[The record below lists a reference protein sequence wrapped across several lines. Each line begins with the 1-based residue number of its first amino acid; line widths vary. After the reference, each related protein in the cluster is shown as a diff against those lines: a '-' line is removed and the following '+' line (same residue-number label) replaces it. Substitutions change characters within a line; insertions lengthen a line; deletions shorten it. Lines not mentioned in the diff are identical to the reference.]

1 MNYKLMAAVKY
12 FLLQLLFLTISTRSE
27 AQNQPFKVL
36 VVASP
41 DPDHGA
47 MIKSSQAIFKKIGSE
62 NGFTVDF
69 TRDASI
75 ITDENLL
82 NYKVVVQLHLA
93 YFEMTQKEQ
102 RVLQHFISR
111 GKGWVGIHAAGLTG
125 KQFINKETP
134 YWDWYQKM
142 IGDITYSDHPALQT
156 GTIKVEDREH
166 PVMKNLPASFP
177 FYDEWYEFDKNPRSN
192 VHVLAT
198 ADETSYKPK
207 KPMGDHPIIWTNPSC
222 DRSIYIG
229 IGHDSTAISD
239 PNFTILIRDAI
250 LWAASP
256 VTNKEQSDLDN
267 SLNAGLTILA
277 SQVAYDLDGPKS
289 AIIRSRELLPADAQF
304 ELVDALTFKK
314 VFSGTLTRGIKV
326 QEWSP
331 DLYYSKADFSSFQ
344 NPGYYKLIVRK
355 DGKEY
360 SSYDFTID
368 NMAIGKAAIPAII
381 NFFYH
386 QRANSPQELDADKNI
401 ILYGSNKTVDL
412 HGGWCDASGDISK
425 YFSHLAYT
433 NFMSPQQTP
442 MVDWS
447 MVNTVETASNLLIEI
462 NAKENLVKEALYGAD
477 YIMRSLSP
485 EGYFYMT
492 VFTYFNKDPKARRV
506 VGLLA
511 DSKTTSDYQ
520 CAWREGGG
528 MAIASLARISQWKK
542 DGDFT
547 SAQYLAGAER
557 AFDHLLVNSTKYAD
571 DGKDNVIDD
580 YCALMAASELW
591 IATGK
596 DLYRNEARKRTGNLS
611 GRMTGNGYFLAN
623 DADRPFWHAADAGL
637 PVIALARYLD
647 KETEVKYRSIALNT
661 IKKALDY
668 NLKVTAEVPNPF
680 GYPRQSFL
688 YKGKVQNGFFIPHE
702 NESGWWW
709 QGEDAR
715 LGSLATAAIVG
726 GRLVYPGK
734 AAYGVNSDLAG
745 YASRLVSWVLG
756 CNPYNI
762 CMMYGYGQNNVPYMS
777 SMFGHG
783 SGRGGISNGITG
795 KAGNGDGSGID
806 FKMEDNGNEWRWS
819 EQWIPHTGW
828 FLQAVAAMS
837 SDKTSG
843 VAAVPKFKALVLAER
858 GGQHE
863 DFVVSALEWLYGYA
877 AEKNFEITV
886 INHANEI
893 DETLLSK
900 YKVIIQL
907 NYAPYNWGDKA
918 MAAFVKYIEEGK
930 GGWVGFHHASLLGE
944 FDGFPMW
951 NWFSDFMGGIRFK
964 NYIAATASA
973 TVNIEDKNHPVM
985 KGVASPMIIP
995 DDEWYTFDKNPRPNV
1010 HVLANVDESSYKPAS
1025 DIKMGDHPVIW
1036 TNEKMKARNVYF
1048 LMGHSPSLLK
1058 SVGFKTMFGN
1068 AIIWAAGK

>member
-1 MNYKLMAAVKY
+1 MKHKLPAALKLI
-12 FLLQLLFLTISTRSE
+12 LLQILLLTFSARSE
-27 AQNQPFKVL
+27 AQNPSFKVL
-36 VVASP
+36 VVASA
-41 DPDHGA
+41 DPDHDP
-47 MIKSSQAIFKKIGSE
+47 MIKKSKPFLEKIASDNNFE
-62 NGFTVDF
+62 IDF
-69 TRDASI
+69 TRDASVI
-75 ITDENLL
+75 NEENLS
-82 NYKVVVQLHLA
+82 NYKVLVQLHLA
-93 YFEMTQKEQ
+93 PFDMNQKEQ
-102 RVLQHFISR
+102 QAMQHFISR
-111 GKGWVGIHAAGLTG
+111 GRGWVGVHAAGLTG
-125 KQFINKETP
+125 KQFLAPETP
-134 YWDWYQKM
+134 YWNWFEKM
-142 IGDITYSDHPALQT
+142 MGDVIYTPHPAKQT
-156 GTIKVEDREH
+156 GRIIVEDKIH
-166 PVMKNLPASFP
+166 PVMKNLPPSFNL
-177 FYDEWYEFDKNPRSN
+177 YDEWYEFDRSPRQN

-198 ADETSYKPK
+198 ADETSYKPL
-207 KPMGDHPIIWTNPSC
+207 KPMGDHPMIWTNPSF
-222 DRSIYIG
+222 DRVIYIG
-229 IGHDSTAISD
+229 IGHDSTACSD
-239 PNFTILIRDAI
+239 PNFTILMRDAI

-256 VTNKEQSDLDN
+256 VTNKEQSSLDN
-267 SLNAGLTILA
+267 SLGTRLTILA
-277 SQVAYDLDGPKS
+277 NQVAYNLNGPKM
-289 AIIRSRELLPADAQF
+289 AMVRSKELLPENTSF
-304 ELVDALTFKK
+304 EIVDALTFKK
-314 VFSGTLTRGIKV
+314 VFSGTISAGIKV

-331 DLYYSKADFSSFQ
+331 DVYYSKADFSSFQ
-344 NPGYYKLIVRK
+344 KSGYYRLIVILDK
-355 DGKEY
+355 KEY
-360 SSYDFTID
+360 SSYDFQIE
-368 NMAIGKAAIPAII
+368 NQAIGKIAIPAII

-386 QRANSPQELDADKNI
+386 QRANSPQELEADKSL
-401 ILYGSNKTVDL
+401 ILYGSTKTVDL

-447 MVNTVETASNLLIEI
+447 MINTVETASKLLTVI
-462 NAKENLVKEALYGAD
+462 NAKDNLTKEALYGAD

-485 EGYFYMT
+485 EGFFYMT
-492 VFTYFNKDPKARRV
+492 VFSYFNKDPMARRV

-547 SAQYLAGAER
+547 SQQYLAGAVR

-580 YCALMAASELW
+580 YCALMASSELW

-596 DLYRNEARKRTGNLS
+596 NLYRDEARKRAGNLA
-611 GRMTGNGYFLAN
+611 GRMTEQGYFLAN
-623 DADRPFWHAADAGL
+623 DANRPFWHAADAGL

-647 KETEVKYRSIALNT
+647 KETDVKYRNIALNT

-668 NLKVTAEVPNPF
+668 NLKITSEVTNPF

-715 LGSLATAAIVG
+715 LGSLAAAAIVG
-726 GRLVYPGK
+726 GRLVYPGN
-734 AAYGVNSDLAG
+734 AAYGVNRQLAD
-745 YASRLVSWVLG
+745 YAGHLVSWVLG

-837 SDKTSG
+837 SDNKSHVVST
-843 VAAVPKFKALVLAER
+843 PKFKALVLAER

-863 DFVVSALEWLYGYA
+863 DFVVAALEWLYGYA

-886 INHANEI
+886 INHASEI
-893 DETLLSK
+893 DEDLLSK
-900 YKVIIQL
+900 YQEIIQL
-907 NYAPYNWGDKA
+907 NYAPYAWGDKA
-918 MAAFVKYIEEGK
+918 MAAFKKYIEEGK
-930 GGWVGFHHASLLGE
+930 GGWIGFHHATLLGE
-944 FDGFPMW
+944 FDGYPMW

-964 NYIAATASA
+964 NYIAATASG
-973 TVNIEDKNHPVM
+973 TVNIEDMNHPVM
-985 KGVASPMIIP
+985 KGVPSSFTIP
-995 DDEWYTFDKNPRPNV
+995 GDEWYTFDKNPRPNV
-1010 HVLANVDESSYKPAS
+1010 HVLATVDESSYKPAS

-1036 TNEKMKARNVYF
+1036 INDKMKARNVYF
-1048 LMGHSPSLLK
+1048 LMGHSPVLL
-1058 SVGFKTMFGN
+1058 SSAELKTMFGN

>member
-1 MNYKLMAAVKY
+1 MKNNFPSAFKFLVICFLFSTLM
-12 FLLQLLFLTISTRSE
+12 TRTN
-27 AQNQPFKVL
+27 AQIIPFKVL

-41 DPDHGA
+41 DPDHGP
-47 MIKSSQAIFKKIGSE
+47 MIIKSQAFLKKIASE
-62 NGFTVDF
+62 NNFEVDF
-69 TRDASI
+69 TRDATQI
-75 ITDENLL
+75 NEENLI
-82 NYKVVVQLHLA
+82 NYQVLVQLHLA
-93 YFEMTQKEQ
+93 PFEMDRKEQ
-102 RVLQHFISR
+102 TALQHFISR

-125 KQFINKETP
+125 SQFIAQETP
-134 YWDWYQKM
+134 YWKWYEKM
-142 IGDITYSDHPALQT
+142 LGGIVYSPHPSKQT
-156 GTIKVEDREH
+156 GKIMVEDRAH
-166 PVMKNLPASFP
+166 PAIKNLPSSFS
-177 FYDEWYEFDKNPRSN
+177 FYDEWYEFDKSPRPN
-192 VHVLAT
+192 IHILAT
-198 ADETSYKPK
+198 ADETSYKPL
-207 KPMGDHPIIWTNPSC
+207 KPMGDHPMIWTSREY
-222 DRSIYIG
+222 DRVIYIA
-229 IGHDSTAISD
+229 IGHDSTACSD
-239 PNFTILIRDAI
+239 TNFSVLVRDAI

-256 VTNKEQSDLDN
+256 VKNKEQSDLES
-267 SLNAGLTILA
+267 SLQKKITILA
-277 SQVAYDLDGPKS
+277 SQVAYNLDGPKM
-289 AIIRSRELLPADAQF
+289 AIVKSNDPLPAMTAF
-304 ELVDALTFKK
+304 EILDALTFEK
-314 VFSGTLTRGIKV
+314 VFTGTLSQGVKV

-331 DLYYSKADFSSFQ
+331 DVVYSRADFSSFKK
-344 NPGYYKLIVRK
+344 PGYYKLVVRL
-355 DGKEY
+355 DDKEY
-360 SSYDFTID
+360 DSYDFHIEED
-368 NMAIGKAAIPAII
+368 AIAKTAIPAII
-381 NFFYH
+381 NFFFH
-386 QRANSPQELDADKNI
+386 QRANSPQELDADKSI

-447 MVNTVETASNLLIEI
+447 MVNTVETASKIL
-462 NAKENLVKEALYGAD
+462 KETGSAEALTKEALYGAD

-528 MAIASLARISQWKK
+528 MAIASLARISQWKR

-547 SAQYLAGAER
+547 SQQYLAGAER

-571 DGKDNVIDD
+571 DGKDNIIDD

-591 IATGK
+591 LATNK
-596 DLYRNEARKRTGNLS
+596 PLYRDEARKRAKNLA
-611 GRMTGNGYFLAN
+611 GRMTAGGYFLAN

-637 PVIALARYLD
+637 PIIALARYLD
-647 KETEVKYRSIALNT
+647 KETDVSYRDIALGT
-661 IKKALDY
+661 IRKALDY
-668 NLKVTAEVPNPF
+668 NLKITAEVSNPF

-688 YKGKVQNGFFIPHE
+688 YRGKVQNGFFIPHE

-715 LGSLATAAIVG
+715 LGSLAAAAIIG
-726 GRLVYPGK
+726 GRLVYPGN
-734 AAYGVNSDLAG
+734 AAYGVNQQLAD
-745 YASRLVSWVLG
+745 YASHLVAWVLG

-762 CMMYGYGQNNVPYMS
+762 CMMYGYGQNNVPYMA

-837 SDKTSG
+837 SDNSVSSTKS
-843 VAAVPKFKALVLAER
+843 PDFRALVLAER
-858 GGQHE
+858 GDQHE
-863 DFVVSALEWLYGYA
+863 KFVAAALDWLNA
-877 AEKNFEITV
+877 FATEKNFEITV
-886 INHANEI
+886 INHADEI
-893 DETLLSK
+893 DEALLSK
-900 YKVIIQL
+900 FQVIIQL
-907 NYAPYNWGDKA
+907 NYAPYNWGNKA
-918 MAAFVKYIEEGK
+918 MAAFVKYIEEGR
-930 GGWVGFHHASLLGE
+930 GGWVGFHHATLLGE

-964 NYIAATASA
+964 NYIAATASG
-973 TVNIEDKNHPVM
+973 TVNVEDRNHPVM
-985 KGVASPMIIP
+985 RGVPASFVIP
-995 DDEWYTFDKNPRPNV
+995 DDEWYTYNIDPRPKI
-1010 HVLANVDESSYKPAS
+1010 HVIASVDESTYKPVS

-1048 LMGHSPSLLK
+1048 QFGHGPTLLN
-1058 SVGFKTMFGN
+1058 SVDFKTMVGN
-1068 AIIWAAGK
+1068 AIMWAAEK

>member
-1 MNYKLMAAVKY
+1 MKDILRVAFKALLLTV
-12 FLLQLLFLTISTRSE
+12 FLIISGFPLK
-27 AQNQPFKVL
+27 AQTPFKVL

-41 DPDHGA
+41 DPDHGS
-47 MIKSSQAIFKKIGSE
+47 MITASKALLEKIGSD
-62 NGFTVDF
+62 NGFAVDF
-69 TRDASI
+69 TRDASLI
-75 ITDENLL
+75 NDENLTG
-82 NYKVVVQLHLA
+82 YQVVVQLHLA
-93 YFEMTQKEQ
+93 PFEMTQPEQ
-102 RVLQHFISR
+102 TAMQHFISR

-125 KQFINKETP
+125 RQFTNKETP
-134 YWDWYQKM
+134 YWEWYQRM
-142 IGDITYSDHPALQT
+142 IGDVTYSSHPALQS
-156 GTIKVEDREH
+156 GTIVVEDHGH
-166 PVMKNLPASFP
+166 PVMKNLPDKFT
-177 FYDEWYEFDKNPRSN
+177 FYDEWYEFDRSPRQN

-198 ADETSYKPK
+198 ADESSYKTD
-207 KPMGDHPIIWTNPSC
+207 KPMGDHPIIWTNPDY
-222 DRSIYIG
+222 DRVIYIG
-229 IGHDSTAISD
+229 IGHDSTACTD
-239 PNFTILIRDAI
+239 PNFKILIRDAI

-256 VTNKEQSDLDN
+256 VKNKEQSDLDR
-267 SLNAGLTILA
+267 SLQKKITILVN
-277 SQVAYDLDGPKS
+277 QVAYNLNGPKMAMVKS
-289 AIIRSRELLPADAQF
+289 DELLPVSSVF
-304 ELVDALTFKK
+304 ELRDALTLENVYTGKL
-314 VFSGTLTRGIKV
+314 SPGIKV

-331 DLYYSKADFSSFQ
+331 DLFYSKADFSSFQ
-344 NPGYYKLIVRK
+344 KPGYYNLVVKA
-355 DGKEY
+355 DNKEY
-360 SSYDFTID
+360 SSYDFKIGD
-368 NMAIGKAAIPAII
+368 QAIAITAIPAII
-381 NFFYH
+381 NFFFH
-386 QRANSPQELDADKNI
+386 QRANSPQELDADKSI
-401 ILYGSNKTVDL
+401 ILYGSDKTVDL

-447 MVNTVETASNLLIEI
+447 MINTVETASKVLKET
-462 NAKENLVKEALYGAD
+462 NATEALTKEALYGAD

-528 MAIASLARISQWKK
+528 MAIASLARISMWKK

-547 SAQYLAGAER
+547 SAQYLAAAER

-580 YCALMAASELW
+580 YCALMASSELW

-596 DLYRNEARKRTGNLS
+596 QLYCDEARKRANNLS
-611 GRMTGNGYFLAN
+611 LRMTKNGYFLAN

-637 PVIALARYLD
+637 PIIALARYLD
-647 KETEVKYRSIALNT
+647 KETDPKHRDSALET

-668 NLKVTAEVPNPF
+668 NLRITGEVPNPF

-715 LGSLATAAIVG
+715 LGSLAAAAIVG

-734 AAYGVNSDLAG
+734 TAFGVSQPLAD
-745 YASRLVSWVLG
+745 YASHLVSWVLG

-762 CMMYGYGQNNVPYMS
+762 CMMYGYGQNNVPYMA

-837 SDKTSG
+837 SD
-843 VAAVPKFKALVLAER
+843 R
-858 GGQHE
+858 Q
-863 DFVVSALEWLYGYA
+863 
-877 AEKNFEITV
+877 TV
-886 INHANEI
+886 
-893 DETLLSK
+893 K
-900 YKVIIQL
+900 
-907 NYAPYNWGDKA
+907 
-918 MAAFVKYIEEGK
+918 
-930 GGWVGFHHASLLGE
+930 
-944 FDGFPMW
+944 
-951 NWFSDFMGGIRFK
+951 
-964 NYIAATASA
+964 
-973 TVNIEDKNHPVM
+973 
-985 KGVASPMIIP
+985 
-995 DDEWYTFDKNPRPNV
+995 
-1010 HVLANVDESSYKPAS
+1010 
-1025 DIKMGDHPVIW
+1025 
-1036 TNEKMKARNVYF
+1036 
-1048 LMGHSPSLLK
+1048 
-1058 SVGFKTMFGN
+1058 
-1068 AIIWAAGK
+1068 